1 MKINLGDGPLRAF
14 RSRNFRLFASGQV
27 LSLGGTRIHEV
38 AAGWLMWQLT
48 GSATWLGA
56 LALVEILPRLVLWPI
71 SGLVADSLDRRRVAQ
86 IFQTLAAFE
95 AGLLAVLQA
104 FGLVNEWILLLAT
117 ALLGLNSTFWQP
129 VRMTLVPKLAP
140 PEDLPNVIALSSV
153 LANVARVIGPIIAGP
168 AIIWGGISMAF
179 ALNGLSFVA
188 VITALHMMD
197 LKPGDT
203 LPARRLS
210 GGRNSVWQ
218 GIAAV
223 AVHPGMRPL
232 FILIGIFAIAVR
244 PLADLL
250 PAFAESLFNKGPG
263 GLAALISAMGG
274 GALCAGLLLSWRQQY
289 SGLTAILA
297 VFGMI
302 AATATAIFAMTT
314 NSLLALIL
322 MFVVGLGVTGKNIV
336 AQTLVQSGLE
346 DEVRGRV
353 FSFYSV
359 IFNAAPSGGAL
370 LLGYIG
376 DLVGIRGPIVIAAAI
391 GLGASLTIFLNRKRL
406 APHLEVL
413 VVDDPA
419 PQQSPL
425 TPPPPSWPGHGA
437 ARP

>member
-1 MKINLGDGPLRAF
+1 MMKLCPGHGPLRAF
-14 RSRNFRLFASGQV
+14 RSRNFRLFAAGQI

-48 GSATWLGA
+48 GSATWLGV
-56 LALVEILPRLVLWPI
+56 LALVEIAPRLVLWPI
-71 SGLVADSLDRRRVAQ
+71 SGLVADSMDRRRVAV
-86 IFQTLAAFE
+86 IFQTLAAIE
-95 AGLLAVLQA
+95 ACILALLQGL
-104 FGLVNEWILLLAT
+104 GLMNEWILVLAT
-117 ALLGLNSTFWQP
+117 GLLGLNSTFWQP
-129 VRMTLVPKLAP
+129 VRLTLIPKLAP
-140 PEDLPNVIALSSV
+140 PEDLPNVIALASV
-153 LANVARVIGPIIAGP
+153 LANVARVVGPLVAGP
-168 AIIWGGISMAF
+168 AIIWGGIGMAF

-188 VITALHMMD
+188 VVAALLMMD
-197 LKPGDT
+197 LKASDTTPPGRMSKGS
-203 LPARRLS
+203 A
-210 GGRNSVWQ
+210 WQ

-223 AVHPGMRPL
+223 AAHPGMRPL

-250 PAFAESLFNKGPG
+250 PAFAEGVFNKGPG
-263 GLAALISAMGG
+263 GFAALISAMGG

-289 SGLTAILA
+289 SGLTTILA

-302 AATATAIFAMTT
+302 AATATALFALTS
-314 NSLLALIL
+314 NSLVALIL

-336 AQTLVQSGLE
+336 AQTMVQSGLE

-370 LLGYIG
+370 LLGYVG
-376 DLVGIRGPIVIAAAI
+376 DLVGIRAPIVVAAVV
-391 GLGASLTIFLNRKRL
+391 GLGASLMIFINRKSL

-413 VVDDPA
+413 VVGDPA
-419 PQQSPL
+419 PAQPQP
-425 TPPPPSWPGHGA
+425 TPQPPSLPGHGA